1 MKMSRWGVV
10 LGVWCVSLSVAG
22 CSSEDETEEPTT
34 VADSGNGGPDNG
46 GAGED
51 ATGGT
56 PDAGGEADSERA
68 DLIQAFSNECLESCT
83 QLAACDNETFP
94 LGECEGD
101 CGATTGEIVSEVPDD
116 EAGIA
121 CITAL
126 VAQEACIGG
135 LTCDEVDEWYNET
148 TESYPCLSEETAVT
162 VACGE
167 L

>member
-1 MKMSRWGVV
+1 MV
-10 LGVWCVSLSVAG
+10 G
-22 CSSEDETEEPTT
+22 CSSEDETEDTQPA
-34 VADSGNGGPDNG
+34 ADTGNTSPDTAGGG
-46 GAGED
+46 GGND
-51 ATGGT
+51 AAEAT

-167 L
+167 I